1 MKIFKKITAAAL
13 CFVLTAAALCG
24 CSSKSDMIDFIY
36 PFSGDINSFD
46 PQIASTSDE
55 FLIIENCFE
64 GLVRVLDN
72 GEVQPGV
79 AESWSV
85 SDDGLT
91 YTFKLRQGAKW
102 RIDRGDE
109 ENPSKITELM
119 GADFNPDITA
129 NDFVFA
135 LQRAVS
141 ADTAS
146 PLFSSVA
153 NIVNAVDIHSKKKQA
168 SSLGV
173 TASDDYTL
181 VIKLESPDDSFM
193 DTLSTAVAMPCN
205 EEFFYATKGR
215 YGLGLDYTLF
225 NGQFF
230 VSSILEASYV
240 LKQNDEYV
248 GDNPATITDLTLNIT
263 DDSSDIPKNLESG
276 YYDCAYMSGP
286 EYETIDDKD
295 ITAQPYDNKMWA
307 FILNKN
313 NGLFSNKKLRQAVC
327 LSISDAD
334 LSEHSYLS
342 KATTFTPPSCLI
354 GSVSAPE
361 AIGDT
366 VPKQDKE
373 KAQQLWI
380 DGLNETGYTTADL
393 TVIVPPEMENIAKQF
408 VQGIQGSIGKITAYG
423 NDEDDRISFHLK
435 LSVLDEDDF
444 NNAFTN
450 GEYDLAL
457 YKFEASNQS
466 AVSFLSDIINGNYL
480 GDSSNINAAMKKALS
495 ANADSAASACA
506 QCEKEMMSD
515 YSVMPVLFE
524 SSYYVQ
530 AKGVSGVQFHAG
542 SGRVNFV
549 NATRE
554 D

>member
-153 NIVNAVDIHSKKKQA
+153 NIVIAVDIHSKKKQA

-193 DTLSTAVAMPCN
+193 TRFPPLWQCR
-205 EEFFYATKGR
+205 ATKNFSMPPRGVTA
-215 YGLGLDYTLF
+215 LGL
-225 NGQFF
+225 
-230 VSSILEASYV
+230 
-240 LKQNDEYV
+240 
-248 GDNPATITDLTLNIT
+248 
-263 DDSSDIPKNLESG
+263 
-276 YYDCAYMSGP
+276 
-286 EYETIDDKD
+286 
-295 ITAQPYDNKMWA
+295 
-307 FILNKN
+307 
-313 NGLFSNKKLRQAVC
+313 
-327 LSISDAD
+327 
-334 LSEHSYLS
+334 
-342 KATTFTPPSCLI
+342 TTRF
-354 GSVSAPE
+354 
-361 AIGDT
+361 
-366 VPKQDKE
+366 
-373 KAQQLWI
+373 
-380 DGLNETGYTTADL
+380 L
-393 TVIVPPEMENIAKQF
+393 TVN
-408 VQGIQGSIGKITAYG
+408 S
-423 NDEDDRISFHLK
+423 L
-435 LSVLDEDDF
+435 
-444 NNAFTN
+444 
-450 GEYDLAL
+450 
-457 YKFEASNQS
+457 
-466 AVSFLSDIINGNYL
+466 
-480 GDSSNINAAMKKALS
+480 
-495 ANADSAASACA
+495 
-506 QCEKEMMSD
+506 
-515 YSVMPVLFE
+515 
-524 SSYYVQ
+524 
-530 AKGVSGVQFHAG
+530 
-542 SGRVNFV
+542 
-549 NATRE
+549 
-554 D
+554 